1 MRWPCAFA
9 LCTSF
14 MRWRPFSIQRYT
26 YRNRDRDTDIERE
39 TWIWRQACT
48 QTDKQANKQTD
59 RRSDIQ
65 TQRHINIWAQAPKPP
80 ETHNHKYIDKT
91 LKLMQG
97 LMRLKRNLSRVK
109 VPWLTP
115 WAFMPF
121 GFLFMRLYAL
131 PTPCGKL
138 LYAALCPFS
147 FDTFSFK
154 YNIVH

>member
-1 MRWPCAFA
+1 MRHLCGRLIVFYALA
-9 LCTSF
+9 LCVRLMHVLYAVEAF
-14 MRWRPFSIQRYT
+14 PHWFGIDLEWVGPLCARKYL
-26 YRNRDRDTDIERE
+26 
-39 TWIWRQACT
+39 
-48 QTDKQANKQTD
+48 
-59 RRSDIQ
+59 
-65 TQRHINIWAQAPKPP
+65 WAQAPTPP

-121 GFLFMRLYAL
+121 GFLFMRLYAR

-138 LYAALCPFS
+138 LYAALCRLFLLA
-147 FDTFSFK
+147 FLK
-154 YNIVH
+154 QYIIVCHGISLYRN